1 MNTLESNTQKSGR
14 GVPKSG
20 FRMTTN
26 RKLAIEHAKSHGIE
40 INMEDFKAKPDFLQN
55 LIAQKANIPVHIPV
69 EESYDDIR
77 IKVKE
82 RFCVMNEMVLS
93 TSLGVNKSLILS
105 GAPGV
110 GKSTEVQNVI
120 DSLGLTNYK
129 IVKGKV
135 TPTAL
140 FRLFFAY
147 KNDDDLLV
155 FDDSDSIFSNKDA
168 IDILKSAT
176 DSGDKRIIS
185 WHSNRTMLDED
196 GDDIPTDFEYNG
208 NVIFIS
214 NIDMYK
220 EAESNNAQSEDFK
233 ALISRSFVLDL
244 YMKNRDYYLAR
255 IQEVLF
261 DKMDESKISIID
273 KHKIYNFMTENK
285 TMLRELSLRMVNK
298 LNVIIQTYGN
308 DWDAKSKILL
318 CK

>member
-1 MNTLESNTQKSGR
+1 
-14 GVPKSG
+14 
-20 FRMTTN
+20 
-26 RKLAIEHAKSHGIE
+26 
-40 INMEDFKAKPDFLQN
+40 
-55 LIAQKANIPVHIPV
+55 
-69 EESYDDIR
+69 
-77 IKVKE
+77 
-82 RFCVMNEMVLS
+82 
-93 TSLGVNKSLILS
+93 
-105 GAPGV
+105 
-110 GKSTEVQNVI
+110 
-120 DSLGLTNYK
+120 
-129 IVKGKV
+129 
-135 TPTAL
+135 
-140 FRLFFAY
+140 
-147 KNDDDLLV
+147 
-155 FDDSDSIFSNKDA
+155 
-168 IDILKSAT
+168 
-176 DSGDKRIIS
+176 
-185 WHSNRTMLDED
+185 MLDED

-220 EAESNNAQSEDFK
+220 EADSNNAQSEDFK